1 MSLKFAKHF
10 RRAVA
15 PKDDMIELMG
25 IKQEENGTLREFV
38 KRYQCV
44 VLDLGAFNHP
54 QALKGLNEGVK
65 IGRLWYNMRTLTV
78 QLYSMAYEHAKRDI
92 EIEEE

>member
-10 RRAVA
+10 RGAVA

-25 IKQEENGTLREFV
+25 IKQEENRTLREFV
-38 KRYQCV
+38 KRYHCV

-54 QALKGLNEGVK
+54 
-65 IGRLWYNMRTLTV
+65 
-78 QLYSMAYEHAKRDI
+78 
-92 EIEEE
+92 